1 MTLTL
6 GINLQILTQI
16 PPLFPLISY
25 FFVPGSSTG
34 ARIARSCGASFN
46 VFPSLVCPCLS
57 WPWHFW
63 FLHWSF
69 CGISLSWVLAGC
81 CLRIRWNVC
90 IFWQENHRSDVVS
103 FSLHHM
109 MRRMMSLCPWL
120 VTWFLDS
127 WLRWCLSGFFV
138 KLLLASADILFLL
151 KHPPTDFSIHSPV
164 WPPAAVPV
172 LSASWCLVFPSFI
185 PHLSIWIVL
194 SGRTAL
200 LHHLFIYSF
209 MLVWAHAYVFYSMGH
224 NPVLR

>member
-1 MTLTL
+1 ME
-6 GINLQILTQI
+6 
-16 PPLFPLISY
+16 Y
-25 FFVPGSSTG
+25 
-34 ARIARSCGASFN
+34 RSVG
-46 VFPSLVCPCLS
+46 CL
-57 WPWHFW
+57 P
-63 FLHWSF
+63 
-69 CGISLSWVLAGC
+69 
-81 CLRIRWNVC
+81 
-90 IFWQENHRSDVVS
+90 DVVS
-103 FSLHHM
+103 GSDGMFAFFGKKTTEVMLFPSRFITWWGAWCH
-109 MRRMMSLCPWL
+109 CVPWL

-127 WLRWCLSGFFV
+127 WLRWCLSA